1 MSESLV
7 SALTLDE
14 LRELLQQAG
23 YRVVSAMDPVAD
35 VPYLRSATSGLSF
48 DIRAGNPSAMEA
60 EARFLDF
67 VFVAVLQVQGELR
80 AEVVNGWNATR
91 RFSRL
96 HLTGAF
102 LALSM
107 DISIAGG
114 VSRDYL
120 RAQIEIWD
128 RLAQELIAYL
138 REGLR
143 REGEAV
149 GSAPLPDRDLPAS
162 AASPN

>member
-1 MSESLV
+1 MSELL

-14 LRELLQQAG
+14 LRELLHQSG
-23 YRVVSAMDPVAD
+23 YRVVSATDPVAD
-35 VPYLRSATSGLSF
+35 IHYLRSATSGLAF
-48 DIRAGNPSAMEA
+48 DIRTGNSSAAGTET
-60 EARFLDF
+60 RYVDF

-80 AEVVNGWNATR
+80 ADIVNGWNATR

-96 HLTGAF
+96 HLDGSF

-143 REGEAV
+143 GEAEKAA
-149 GSAPLPDRDLPAS
+149 GSAPPPDR
-162 AASPN
+162 AANSN

>member
-1 MSESLV
+1 MSEFL

-14 LRELLQQAG
+14 LRELLQQSG
-23 YRVVSAMDPVAD
+23 YRVVSATDPVAD
-35 VPYLRSATSGLSF
+35 IPYLRSATSGLAF
-48 DIRAGNPSAMEA
+48 DIRVGNSAAAEA
-60 EARFLDF
+60 EARFVDF
-67 VFVAVLQVQGELR
+67 AFIAVLQVQGELR
-80 AEVVNGWNATR
+80 ADTVNGWNATR

-96 HLTGAF
+96 HLAGSF

-143 REGEAV
+143 GGAETAA
-149 GSAPLPDRDLPAS
+149 GSAPPADRDSRAI